1 MILYL
6 DTSAAI
12 KLYVQEVGHEL
23 VWDVASAA
31 SAIATCLISYA
42 EMRAAFAR
50 LRRENRLSEEG
61 FNAVKAAF
69 DEDWEAL
76 VRVQIED
83 VVLRRAG
90 DLADA
95 FALRGYDS
103 VQLAAADH
111 LRSGSGRPVLFASF
125 DRHLNE
131 AASFLGCQLLDGD
144 VR

>member
-12 KLYVQEVGHEL
+12 KLYVREVGHDL
-23 VWDVASAA
+23 VRDVANAA

-42 EMRAAFAR
+42 EMRAVFAR
-50 LRRENRLSEEG
+50 LRREDRLSEED
-61 FNAVKAAF
+61 FNSVKAAF
-69 DEDWEAL
+69 DDDWRAL
-76 VRVQIED
+76 VRIQVEEA
-83 VVLRRAG
+83 VLRRAG
-90 DLADA
+90 DLAEA

-125 DRHLNE
+125 DHRLNE
-131 AASFLGCQLLDGD
+131 AASLLGCQLLGGSS
-144 VR
+144 R

>member
-23 VWDVASAA
+23 VRDVANSA

-42 EMRAAFAR
+42 EMRAVFAR
-50 LRRENRLSEEG
+50 LRRETRLRDED

-69 DEDWEAL
+69 DRDWETL

-83 VVLRRAG
+83 ALLRRAG

-111 LRSGSGRPVLFASF
+111 LRSGSGSPVLFASF
-125 DRHLNE
+125 DRRLNE
-131 AASFLGCQLLDGD
+131 AASLLGCQLLGGD
-144 VR
+144 AR